1 MSKSTMGTKL
11 PRKLEQKMQ
20 TIGEQVKRMVESLS
34 GQQVV
39 FLRFDEP
46 TQGIWSLRI
55 YGNLAVNRR
64 FHIWLPMTPFISDQ
78 TYFLRPDPDVTL
90 SDAACASEGIS
101 VAAYNDTNNSLYAAS
116 GRGFTADYKIKPDLA
131 APGVQIYGPV
141 PGNRFGTRT
150 GTSMAAAETVSNV
163 TMTHTRSSNNS
174 TVLNINTV
182 VQFITLF

>member
-1 MSKSTMGTKL
+1 MMNRHGNL
-11 PRKLEQKMQ
+11 
-20 TIGEQVKRMVESLS
+20 V
-34 GQQVV
+34 
-39 FLRFDEP
+39 
-46 TQGIWSLRI
+46 LRI

-116 GRGFTADYKIKPDLA
+116 GRGFTADYEIKPDLA

-150 GTSMAAAETVSNV
+150 GTKHGWHKRRCGSQLMEWGLLKA
-163 TMTHTRSSNNS
+163 MTSA
-174 TVLNINTV
+174 
-182 VQFITLF
+182 